1 MSNQGKYCECKE
13 LAKKVRTHCLKMVH
27 RGKSGH
33 IGSMLSMAD
42 ILALLYKRI
51 LKVDPKN
58 PKMPE
63 RDRLLLSKGHGGAAL
78 FATLAELGFFPKD
91 WLETYYLDN
100 GKLSGHISHH
110 VPGVEF
116 STGSLGHGLPVATGM
131 AMASKRGG
139 KPYRYFCIVSDGDC
153 NAGSTWEAIML
164 AGQHGF
170 DNLCMIVDYNQL
182 QALGKSED
190 VINLDPFAEKLRL
203 FNWSVKEIN
212 GHEMAELETALSKFP
227 DGSGKPMAVIAHTVK
242 GKGVSFMENDY
253 KWHYGG
259 LTDELLAKALK
270 EVEAAI

>member
-1 MSNQGKYCECKE
+1 MKEDELRE
-13 LAKKVRTHCLKMVH
+13 LARKVRIHCLKMVH

-42 ILALLYKRI
+42 ILSVLYKRI
-51 LKVDPKN
+51 LKIDPGN

-63 RDRLLLSKGHGGAAL
+63 RDRLILSKGHGGAAL
-78 FATLAELGFFPKD
+78 YATLAELDFFPKE

-110 VPGVEF
+110 IPGVEF
-116 STGSLGHGLPVATGM
+116 STGSLGHGMPVATGM
-131 AMASKRGG
+131 ALAG
-139 KPYRYFCIVSDGDC
+139 KQAAKKHRIFCLVSDGDC

-170 DNLCMIVDYNQL
+170 DNLVMIVDYNRL
-182 QALGKSED
+182 QALGKSQD
-190 VINLDPFAEKLRL
+190 VINLEPFDKKLEL
-203 FNWSVKEIN
+203 FGWAVKTVN
-212 GHEMAELETALSKFP
+212 GHDCGDIENALKNLP
-227 DGSGKPMAVIAHTVK
+227 VEKGKPSAIIAHTVK

-259 LTDELLAKALK
+259 LTDELLQKALNELK
-270 EVEAAI
+270 GA